1 MSEVVK
7 YSLSCIEALINEK
20 VDKDVLRS
28 FRARARSIP
37 SDMFM
42 HGFIYTMTLLAARSS
57 RSILEKGLK
66 EIDCKNI
73 VKEISSLK
81 GVGSD
86 ERGYGLYGAM
96 ILYILKR
103 LNALKSETFNDL
115 IREASGNPVIEFKT
129 RIVLEWLKR
138 FSEAY
143 IEE

>member
-1 MSEVVK
+1 LSEVVK
-7 YSLSCIEALINEK
+7 YCLSCIEALINEK

-42 HGFIYTMTLLAARSS
+42 HGFIYTITLLAARSS

-66 EIDCKNI
+66 EVDCKNI

-81 GVGSD
+81 ELGYD
-86 ERGYGLYGAM
+86 ARGYGLYGAM

>member
-1 MSEVVK
+1 M
-7 YSLSCIEALINEK
+7 INEK

-42 HGFIYTMTLLAARSS
+42 HGFIYTITLLAARSS

-66 EIDCKNI
+66 EVDCKNI

-115 IREASGNPVIEFKT
+115 IREASGNSVIEFKT

>member
-1 MSEVVK
+1 LSEVVK

-42 HGFIYTMTLLAARSS
+42 HGFIYIMTLLAARSS

-66 EIDCKNI
+66 EVDCKNI
-73 VKEISSLK
+73 IKEISGLK
-81 GVGSD
+81 ELGHD